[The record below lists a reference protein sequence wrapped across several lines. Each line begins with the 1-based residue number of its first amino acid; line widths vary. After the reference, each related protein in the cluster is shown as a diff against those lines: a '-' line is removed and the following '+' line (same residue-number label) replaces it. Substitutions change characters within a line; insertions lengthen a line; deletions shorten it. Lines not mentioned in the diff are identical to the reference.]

1 MPGPSF
7 TRPPVTDTGEAY
19 RRAMFVVL
27 LRRRIDHLHT
37 EGDDAVPEDLLDA
50 LVLGFVDS
58 VERANSSRAILRQ
71 QPLDY
76 VDAVLIEG
84 TGGHLVVDAVEYDTA
99 PVHWQAKAGEVTSV
113 VHGADLDAYLRTGD
127 QTYAERLGLA

>member
-7 TRPPVTDTGEAY
+7 TRPPVTDTGEQARREAFRALLH
-19 RRAMFVVL
+19 RRASALAVAAEHDTGRLVVAMT
-27 LRRRIDHLHT
+27 D
-37 EGDDAVPEDLLDA
+37 
-50 LVLGFVDS
+50 GFVDS

-71 QPLDY
+71 QALDY
-76 VDAVLIEG
+76 VDAVVVEG
-84 TGGHLVVDAVEYDTA
+84 TGGQLVVDAVEYDTA